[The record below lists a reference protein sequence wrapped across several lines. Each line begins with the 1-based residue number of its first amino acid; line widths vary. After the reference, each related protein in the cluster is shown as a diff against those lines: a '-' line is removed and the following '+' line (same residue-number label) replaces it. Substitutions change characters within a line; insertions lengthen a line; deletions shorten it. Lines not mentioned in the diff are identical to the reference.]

1 MTKRSLETGKQGM
14 VATSQPLASK
24 IALDV
29 LKQGGTAV
37 DAAIAAN
44 VALGLMEPHMC
55 GVGGDLFAIVWD
67 ANTQKL
73 YGLNASGRSPQAL
86 SYEILKKQLQE
97 QGYEKIP
104 VEGLLPVSV
113 PGAVDGWFSLHQ
125 RFGCLPLSSLFEQVI
140 KYADEGFRLT
150 PVIAGEWNQYSDK
163 PSLSSIGDF
172 HQVYRPDGLAPAEGD
187 LFRNPQLAETY
198 RVILEEGKRG
208 FYEGELAQRI
218 GQFMSEHGGYLSR
231 ADLVAHNSEWVDPVS
246 VKYRG
251 YDIFELPPNTTGM
264 AALQMFKL
272 MEGFDLS
279 NRTEPDPE
287 SIHLMVEAKKLAFE
301 DRARFYADPDF
312 NPAPIEELLSDEYN
326 DIRRAGI
333 SDRAA
338 NLVSAG
344 DPLLQRGDTVY
355 LTTAD
360 ANGNMVS
367 LIQSIFHPFG
377 SGVVVP
383 GTGFAL
389 QNRGLLFSM
398 DPSHANVYAPNK
410 RPFQTIIPAFV
421 MHQGKPHM
429 SFGVMG
435 GDMQPQGHAQVI
447 SNLLDCNM
455 DLQAAGDA
463 LRWRHDDSTQ
473 PTDNVG
479 DSLRDGGKLILEKGF
494 PGSFIE
500 ELIKRGHKVSDNDG
514 GFGFGGYQAIMCD
527 GKGTYLGASESR
539 KDGCAIGY

>member
-1 MTKRSLETGKQGM
+1 MTKRSVEAGKQGM

-24 IALDV
+24 IALDI

-44 VALGLMEPHMC
+44 AALGLMEPHMC

-67 ANTQKL
+67 AKTQKL
-73 YGLNASGRSPQAL
+73 YGLNGSGRSPRSL
-86 SYEILKKQLQE
+86 SYDILKKRLQE
-97 QGYEKIP
+97 EGHEKIP

-140 KYADEGFRLT
+140 NYADEGFRLT

-163 PSLSSIGDF
+163 PSLSSMGDF
-172 HQVYRPDGLAPAEGD
+172 HRVYRPDGLAPAEGD
-187 LFRNPQLAETY
+187 IFRNSQLAETY

-218 GQFMSEHGGYLSR
+218 DQFMSEYGGYLSR

-251 YDIFELPPNTTGM
+251 YDIFELPPNTQGM

-279 NRTEPDPE
+279 GRTDPE
-287 SIHLMVEAKKLAFE
+287 WIHLMVEAKKLAFE
-301 DRARFYADPDF
+301 DRARFYSDPDF
-312 NPAPIEELLSDEYN
+312 NPAPVEELLSDEYN
-326 DIRRAGI
+326 DTRRASI

-338 NLVSAG
+338 NQVSAG

-398 DPSHANVYAPNK
+398 DPSHANVYAPIK

-421 MHQGKPHM
+421 MHEGKPHM

-435 GDMQPQGHAQVI
+435 GDMQPQGHVQVI
-447 SNLLDCNM
+447 SNLLDYNM

-473 PTDNVG
+473 PTNNVDDCLG
-479 DSLRDGGKLILEKGF
+479 DGGTLVLEDGY
-494 PGSFIE
+494 PESFIQ
-500 ELIKRGHKVSDNDG
+500 ELIKCGHKVSNKDG

-527 GKGTYLGASESR
+527 GKGAYLGASESR

>member
-1 MTKRSLETGKQGM
+1 MTKRSVVAGKQGM
-14 VATSQPLASK
+14 VASSQPLAST
-24 IALDV
+24 IAIDI

-44 VALGLMEPHMC
+44 AALALMEPHMC

-67 ANTQKL
+67 ANTEKL
-73 YGLNASGRSPQAL
+73 HGLNASGRSPQGL
-86 SYEILKKQLQE
+86 SYDILKKRLQE
-97 QGYEKIP
+97 DGHDKIP

-125 RFGCLPLSSLFEQVI
+125 RFGSLPMSCLFEQVI
-140 KYADEGFRLT
+140 KYADEGFCVT
-150 PVIAGEWNQYSDK
+150 PVIAAEWNQFSDK
-163 PSLSSIGDF
+163 PLLSSMGDF
-172 HQVYRPDGLAPAEGD
+172 HKVYRPDGLSPAEGEI
-187 LFRNPQLAETY
+187 FRNPQLAETF
-198 RVILEEGKRG
+198 RFILEEGKRG
-208 FYEGELAQRI
+208 FYEGQLAERI
-218 GQFMSEHGGYLSR
+218 DQYMSEQGGYLSST
-231 ADLVAHNSEWVDPVS
+231 DLAAHTSEWVDPVS

-251 YDIFELPPNTTGM
+251 YNIFELPPNTQGL

-279 NRTEPDPE
+279 GKSDVE

-301 DRARFYADPDF
+301 DRVRFYADPDF
-312 NPAPIEELLSDEYN
+312 NPAPIAELLSEEYN
-326 DIRRAGI
+326 DRRRACI
-333 SDRAA
+333 SDNAA
-338 NLVSAG
+338 MLVSAG
-344 DPLLQRGDTVY
+344 EPVLQRGDTVY

-360 ANGNMVS
+360 ADGNMVS

-398 DPSHANVYAPNK
+398 DPSHANVYAPGK

-435 GDMQPQGHAQVI
+435 GDMQPQGHVQVI
-447 SNLLDCNM
+447 SNLLDYNM

-473 PTDNVG
+473 PTDNVD
-479 DSLRDGGKLILEKGF
+479 DSLSDGGKLVVEEGF
-494 PGSFIE
+494 PESVIQ
-500 ELIKRGHKVSDNDG
+500 ELIKRGHKVSDKDEG
-514 GFGFGGYQAIMCD
+514 IGFGGYQAIMCD
-527 GKGTYLGASESR
+527 GEGGYLGASESR